1 MGDLDA
7 ILDRLVGK
15 LGPLDEAP
23 IPLDGGITN
32 RNFRVVFGGRRYVLR
47 LPGKDT
53 ELLGISREAERLA
66 GELAAS
72 LGVAPALVAAHDDC
86 MVTEWLD
93 GGPIDGDWLRASPDG
108 VGRALRAVHDTGVE
122 LPARFWVPELL
133 DDYAEIVHTRGGTLP
148 PPYAETQALAARV
161 AEALPLDEPVPCHD
175 DLLPGNLMQAETAA
189 GPQVML
195 VDWEYA
201 GMGHRYFDLGN
212 LAVNNAFDE
221 VAEERLLTAYL
232 GHPPHPSQRAALSL
246 MKIMS
251 DAREAAWGVIQAVV
265 SELDF
270 DFDNYAE
277 THFTRLLSAAAD
289 HRLEQWLATAAP

>member
-1 MGDLDA
+1 MGDLNA
-7 ILDRLVGK
+7 ILDRLAST
-15 LGPLDEAP
+15 LGPLGGAP
-23 IPLDGGITN
+23 VPLDGGITN
-32 RNFRVVFGGRRYVLR
+32 RNFRIVFGGRPYVLR

-53 ELLGISREAERLA
+53 ELLGISREAERIA

-72 LGVAPALVAAHDDC
+72 LGVAPALVAVQDDC
-86 MVTEWLD
+86 MVTDWVD
-93 GGPIDGDWLRASPDG
+93 GGVMDGDWLRASPDG
-108 VGRALRAVHDTGVE
+108 VGRALRAFHDTGAE

-133 DDYAEIVHTRGGTLP
+133 AEYEDIVLSRGGTLP
-148 PPYAETQALAARV
+148 AAYAQTRALADRV
-161 AEALPLDEPVPCHD
+161 AEALPLEDPVPCHD
-175 DLLPGNLMQAETAA
+175 DLLPGNLMQAETAD

-212 LAVNNAFDE
+212 LAVNNDFDE
-221 VAEERLLTAYL
+221 VAEERLLAAYL
-232 GHPPHPSQRAALSL
+232 GSPPHPGQQAALSL

-270 DFDNYAE
+270 DFDDSAE
-277 THFTRLLSAAAD
+277 THFTRLLAAAAD
-289 HRLEQWLATAAP
+289 PRLREWLAIATP